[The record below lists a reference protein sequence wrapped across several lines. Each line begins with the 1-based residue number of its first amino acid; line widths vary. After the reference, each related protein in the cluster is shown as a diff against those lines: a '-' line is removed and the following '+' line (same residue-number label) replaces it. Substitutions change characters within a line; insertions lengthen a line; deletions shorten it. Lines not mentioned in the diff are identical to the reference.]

1 MANELRRAKRYLL
14 TAAAEIVDLST
25 GVCVSAH
32 TSDLSLVG
40 CYIDTL
46 NPLPSG
52 TAVKMRIAHDDE
64 TFFTFGTVVYSKSN
78 MGMGIKFLKVEH
90 NQSEVLRG
98 WVNKLNGGDS

>member
-1 MANELRRAKRYLL
+1 M
-14 TAAAEIVDLST
+14 S
-25 GVCVSAH
+25 VSAH

-52 TAVKMRIAHDDE
+52 TAIKMRIAHDDE

-98 WVNKLNGGDS
+98 WLNKLNGGDP